1 MLSRKLGDLHLADDC
16 GDTALHIAAR
26 NGQVFVTAFLLLG
39 GVDSSRQNLE
49 GLTPADLAQR
59 YNNHACL
66 ELLSVETTQLQK
78 LAKLLGSQPNF
89 PWEASKRQPGDL
101 SLVDW
106 RDLGGV
112 LSRMWHATHTACQR
126 LRSFRSESRQ
136 K

>member
-1 MLSRKLGDLHLADDC
+1 MLSRKLGDLHLADHN

-39 GVDSSRQNLE
+39 GVDATRQNKS
-49 GLTPADLAQR
+49 GLTPADLARR
-59 YNNHACL
+59 YNNFACL
-66 ELLSVETTQLQK
+66 ELLSAETSQLQK
-78 LAKLLGSQPNF
+78 LAKILESQPTF
-89 PWEASKRQPGDL
+89 PWEGGKKVAGDT
-101 SLVDW
+101 LVDW

-126 LRSFRSESRQ
+126 LRAFRSENRR